1 MELNDVKLFGRVVR
15 DAEMKVLP
23 DGMKIAT
30 FSIATNRSYKDE
42 KGEFVQV
49 GNFFPLS
56 VYNQYAE
63 KVLPYLTKGRKVII
77 DGYLKQDRW
86 EKDGVKKSATA
97 IGVRNIQLIF
107 DAKEQA
113 EKSDEQTSENNAMP
127 QPEAQHEES
136 MIYEDDEPDFDSD
149 IYSDT
154 EELV

>member
-15 DAEMKVLP
+15 DAEMKIMP
-23 DGMKIAT
+23 NGMKIAT
-30 FSIATNRSYKDE
+30 FSIATNRSYKNE

-63 KVLPYLTKGRKVII
+63 KLLPYLTKGRKVII

-86 EKDGVKKSATA
+86 EKDGVKKSTTA

-107 DAKEQA
+107 DAKEQP
-113 EKSDEQTSENNAMP
+113 EKNGEQTSETDTTQ
-127 QPEAQHEES
+127 QPESQNEES
-136 MIYEDDEPDFDSD
+136 MIYEDEPEFDSD

>member
-15 DAEMKVLP
+15 DAEMKVMA

-30 FSIATNRSYKDE
+30 FSIATNRSYKNE

-56 VYNQYAE
+56 VYNSYAE

-77 DGYLKQDRW
+77 DGYLKQDKW

-113 EKSDEQTSENNAMP
+113 EKNSPQNSENNTIP
-127 QPEAQHEES
+127 QPETQNEES
-136 MIYEDDEPDFDSD
+136 MIYENEPDIDTD

-154 EELV
+154 EEIF

>member
-15 DAEMKVLP
+15 DAEMKTMP
-23 DGMKIAT
+23 NGMKIAT
-30 FSIATNRSYKDE
+30 FSIATNRSYKNE

-63 KVLPYLTKGRKVII
+63 KILPFLTKGRKVII

-107 DAKEQA
+107 DAKDSA
-113 EKSDEQTSENNAMP
+113 EKSSLPASEPVAIP
-127 QPEAQHEES
+127 QPESQNEES
-136 MIYEDDEPDFDSD
+136 MIYEEEPDFDSD

>member
-15 DAEMKVLP
+15 DAEMKIMP
-23 DGMKIAT
+23 NGMKIAA
-30 FSIATNRSYKDE
+30 FSIATNRSYKNE

-56 VYNQYAE
+56 VYNKYAE

-86 EKDGVKKSATA
+86 EKDGIKKSAMA
-97 IGVRNIQLIF
+97 IGVEKIQIIF
-107 DAKEQA
+107 DAKESA
-113 EKSDEQTSENNAMP
+113 EKNSSQASENNAIP
-127 QPEAQHEES
+127 QQDAQNEEN
-136 MIYEDDEPDFDSD
+136 MIYEDTPDFDTD
-149 IYSDT
+149 IYTDS

>member
-15 DAEMKVLP
+15 DAEMKVMA

-30 FSIATNRSYKDE
+30 FSIATNRSYKNE

-56 VYNQYAE
+56 VYNSYAE

-77 DGYLKQDRW
+77 DGYLKQDKW

-113 EKSDEQTSENNAMP
+113 EKNSPQNSENNTIP
-127 QPEAQHEES
+127 QPETQNEES
-136 MIYEDDEPDFDSD
+136 MIYEDEPDIDTD

-154 EELV
+154 EEIF

>member
-15 DAEMKVLP
+15 DAEMKIMP
-23 DGMKIAT
+23 NGMKIAA
-30 FSIATNRSYKDE
+30 FSIATNRSYKNE

-56 VYNQYAE
+56 VYNKYAE

-86 EKDGVKKSATA
+86 EKDGIKKSAMA
-97 IGVRNIQLIF
+97 IGVEKIQIIF
-107 DAKEQA
+107 DAKESA
-113 EKSDEQTSENNAMP
+113 EKNSSQASENNAIP
-127 QPEAQHEES
+127 QQDAQNEES
-136 MIYEDDEPDFDSD
+136 MIYEDTPDFDTD
-149 IYSDT
+149 IYTDS